1 MSGIRDIAHAA
12 LLRPSPLE
20 RYYARPI
27 RRVERDGVVFVT
39 GDEDDLVVVT
49 GPVTP
54 QRLFALAGAVFDG
67 GAYGV
72 VVDVDCAPLVD
83 EALRAAGWVLDEEE
97 PALVLMPIPASPP
110 PLPELDIRRVATQQ
124 GLDDFFAV
132 TRTPRRHIPSLA
144 AALDPD
150 VALFVGYVDGAP
162 VATSRVSCLGEVGD
176 LMGVVTEDAY
186 RRRGIGTAMTWA
198 AIEAARQRGC
208 ATITL
213 SATEMGRPIYQRMGF
228 VYACTLRTYLPPS
241 AAETTEE

>member
-1 MSGIRDIAHAA
+1 MNGLRDIAYAA

-20 RYYARPI
+20 RYYARPS
-27 RRVERDGVVFVT
+27 RRIEREGVVFVS
-39 GDEDDLVVVT
+39 GDEDDVAVVV
-49 GPVTP
+49 GPMTP
-54 QRLFALAGAVFDG
+54 QRLFALTDAFFEG
-67 GAYGV
+67 GVYV

-83 EALRAAGWVLDEEE
+83 EALRAADWVLDEEE
-97 PALVLMPIPASPP
+97 QALVLAPIPVSPP
-110 PLPELDIRRVATQQ
+110 PLPGLDIRRVATQQ
-124 GLDDFFAV
+124 GLDDYFAV
-132 TRTPRRHIPSLA
+132 TRTSRRYIPSLA

-162 VATSRVSCLGEVGD
+162 VATSRVSCLDEVGD
-176 LMGVVTEDAY
+176 LMGVVTEDVY

-208 ATITL
+208 TAITL
-213 SATEMGRPIYQRMGF
+213 SATEMGLPIYQRMGF